1 MSSLKLPQ
9 IIEPTYVGCYDSI
22 LISDGGKIFYSVC
35 VPNLIAIVG
44 RPNVGKS
51 ALFNRIIKRR
61 TAIKFQ
67 EAELKG
73 VKGDILE
80 FYDSVTDED

>member
-1 MSSLKLPQ
+1 LVPGFS
-9 IIEPTYVGCYDSI
+9 DFI
-22 LISDGGKIFYSVC
+22 LISVTGKMSQTVIRSGR
-35 VPNLIAIVG
+35 IDIVG

-61 TAIKFQ
+61 TAIKFK